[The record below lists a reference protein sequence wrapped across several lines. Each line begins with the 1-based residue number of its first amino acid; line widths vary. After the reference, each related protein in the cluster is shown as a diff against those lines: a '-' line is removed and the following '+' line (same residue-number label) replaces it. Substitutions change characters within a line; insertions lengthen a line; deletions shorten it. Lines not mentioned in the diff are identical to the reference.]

1 MAQRK
6 GGSGFTGSPR
16 EAFNY
21 YKKQLR
27 RRYAEE
33 QAGREALGKGTLEAF
48 PQNIFK
54 RLDYKSVFEE
64 GITRKRNGVTVR
76 ITGEEAVQL
85 QIESMRARAS
95 KSFQTDRFIQNYMKG
110 VNHVFEGEDP
120 TKIAEIERLLRS
132 VSIDKLTLLLDKDAV
147 PQIRYLYMTEESIE
161 EVTEHLR
168 EVLKSG
174 TTSQEVKQFRERRKA
189 LIPLVKERQRI
200 LRG

>member
-110 VNHVFEGEDP
+110 VRKVFEYEEP
-120 TKIAEIERLLRS
+120 EKIAEIENTLRS
-132 VSIDKLTLLLDKDAV
+132 VSIDRLTILIDKDAIA
-147 PQIRYLYMTEESIE
+147 QIRYLYVTDESIE
-161 EVTEHLR
+161 EISANLR
-168 EVLKSG
+168 NAVKSG
-174 TTSQEVKQFRERRKA
+174 VTSQEVKQFRERRKA

>member
-110 VNHVFEGEDP
+110 VRKVFEYEEP
-120 TKIAEIERLLRS
+120 AKIAEIENILRS
-132 VSIDKLTLLLDKDAV
+132 VSIDKLTILLDKDAIA
-147 PQIRYLYMTEESIE
+147 QIRYLYVTDESIE
-161 EVTEHLR
+161 DIAANLR
-168 EVLKSG
+168 NAVKSG
-174 TTSQEVKQFRERRKA
+174 VTSQEVKQFRERRKA

-200 LRG
+200 LKG

>member
-85 QIESMRARAS
+85 QIQSMRARAS

-110 VNHVFEGEDP
+110 VRKVFAYEEP
-120 TKIAEIERLLRS
+120 EKIAEIENILRS
-132 VSIDKLTLLLDKDAV
+132 VSIDKLTILLDKDAIA
-147 PQIRYLYMTEESIE
+147 QIRYLYVTNESIE
-161 EVTEHLR
+161 DVTANLR
-168 EVLKSG
+168 NAVKSG
-174 TTSQEVKQFRERRKA
+174 VTSQEVKQFRERRKA

>member
-110 VNHVFEGEDP
+110 VRKVFEYEEP
-120 TKIAEIERLLRS
+120 EKIAEIENILRS
-132 VSIDKLTLLLDKDAV
+132 VSIDKLTILLDKDAIA
-147 PQIRYLYMTEESIE
+147 QIRYLYVTDESIE
-161 EVTEHLR
+161 DIAANLR
-168 EVLKSG
+168 NAVKSG
-174 TTSQEVKQFRERRKA
+174 VTSQEVKQFRERRKA